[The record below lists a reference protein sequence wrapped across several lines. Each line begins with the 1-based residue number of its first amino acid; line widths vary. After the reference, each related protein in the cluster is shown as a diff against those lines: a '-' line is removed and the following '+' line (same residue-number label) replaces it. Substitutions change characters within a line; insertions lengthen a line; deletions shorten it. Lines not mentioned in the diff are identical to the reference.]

1 MQALIWPVPYVPA
14 GQGVQMPAPTPENEP
29 STQKS
34 QEVAPFWF
42 AGYEYLPT
50 PQEAQVEFLPKTVE
64 YVPSEH
70 NSQSR
75 SVVFEQALHPG

>member
-1 MQALIWPVPYVPA
+1 MHALIWPVPYVPT
-14 GQGVQMPAPTPENEP
+14 GQVVQLLEPADENEP
-29 STQKS
+29 FTQKS
-34 QEVAPFWF
+34 QEVAPFRF
-42 AGYEYLPT
+42 AGYEYMPT
-50 PQEAQVEFLPKTVE
+50 PHVSQVTFLPKTVE